1 MATTPIPSHM
11 ATQADLSLDAPH
23 HSRRSSSTPR
33 AQQLTDRHR
42 RYAESAIEWPES
54 VKCLGV
60 TGELLENPAHG

>member
-23 HSRRSSSTPR
+23 HSRRSSFTPR

-42 RYAESAIEWPES
+42 RHAASDIEWPES
-54 VKCLGV
+54 VERLGV
-60 TGELLENPAHG
+60 KGELEENPAHG